1 MSGIDLTI
9 LLNALPDDLKP
20 KGSAKL
26 PILLL
31 NLGSNIPNIIQPSLD
46 NVISQYNITSDVCPD
61 VVTLQEIINQRNNIV
76 EQLNNIGVRLNV
88 IGVSIT
94 GVSNFLNIIL
104 TTITTLDITSLGVS
118 LASKFIPSPPGVPG
132 VVVSG
137 LNDIQTA
144 IRKITFDQYGDSKLA
159 KIKETLSSAALVIS
173 IIGAY
178 VLKAT
183 STLKLIDNFVL
194 ACDQYSTLI
203 PQSPEITALADSQLQ
218 AQSTQNQ
225 STYQGF
231 IIEIEEVPYTPT
243 VKRRRALGKNAQG
256 IVLIQTELSFTTD
269 DQTLISELKLIID
282 RDNLKA
288 Y

>member
-1 MSGIDLTI
+1 MSGIDINI
-9 LLNALPDDLKP
+9 LLNSLPDDLKP

-31 NLGSNIPNIIQPSLD
+31 NLGSRIPDILQPSVD
-46 NVISQYNITSDVCPD
+46 NLILQYNVTSDVCPD
-61 VVTLQEIINQRNNIV
+61 AATLQEVLNQRNNIV
-76 EQLNNIGVRLNV
+76 EQLNSIGVRLNV
-88 IGVSIT
+88 IGTSIT

-104 TTITTLDITSLGVS
+104 STIATLDISSIGVS

-132 VVVSG
+132 FVVSG

-159 KIKETLSSAALVIS
+159 KIKETLSSSALVIS

-178 VLKAT
+178 
-183 STLKLIDNFVL
+183 TLKITESLKLVDNFIL
-194 ACDQYSTLI
+194 ACDENLTLI
-203 PQSPEITALADSQLQ
+203 PQSPEITSLADSQKQ
-218 AQSTQNQ
+218 AEATQNL
-225 STYQGF
+225 STYNGF

-243 VKRRRALGKNAQG
+243 VTRRRALGKNAQG
-256 IVLIQTELSFTTD
+256 IVLITTELSFTTD
-269 DQTLISELKLIID
+269 DQTLINELKLIID

>member
-1 MSGIDLTI
+1 MSGIDINI
-9 LLNALPDDLKP
+9 LLNSLPDDLKP

-31 NLGSNIPNIIQPSLD
+31 NLGSNIPDILQPSVD
-46 NVISQYNITSDVCPD
+46 NLILQYNLTSDVCPD
-61 VVTLQEIINQRNNIV
+61 AATLQEILNQRNNIV
-76 EQLNNIGVRLNV
+76 DQLNKIGVRLNV
-88 IGVSIT
+88 IGTSIT

-104 TTITTLDITSLGVS
+104 TTITTLDIASIGVS

-144 IRKITFDQYGDSKLA
+144 IRKITFDQFGDSKLS

-178 VLKAT
+178 VLKIT
-183 STLKLIDNFVL
+183 ESLKVVDNFIL
-194 ACDQYSTLI
+194 SCDQYSNLL
-203 PQSPEITALADSQLQ
+203 PQSPEITSLADSQKQ
-218 AQSTQNQ
+218 ANNTQNL
-225 STYQGF
+225 STYSGF

-243 VKRRRALGKNAQG
+243 VTRRRALGKNQQG
-256 IVLIQTELSFTTD
+256 IVLITTELSFTTD